1 MGAEWCLHRHYAIL
15 CLTHLY
21 GGARTLS
28 NNAPFSPTE
37 AATEARDAANARPNA
52 PAEPLEARGP
62 PGAAEDRDPF
72 LAALGER
79 ARALRVRQ
87 GLTRKALA
95 RLTGVSERHLAN
107 LEYGVGNASILVL
120 LQVAQALQ
128 CSLAELIGD
137 LTTQS
142 PEWLMLREMLGNR
155 DEATL
160 RRVRVAAS
168 ELILGGPL
176 RSEEAP
182 ARSSRIALIGLR
194 GAGKS
199 TLGRML
205 AEDLDFPFV
214 ELSREIEKLAGCSIS
229 EILGLYGQN
238 AYRRYERRA
247 LEEAIEAYPQAVIAT
262 AGGLVSDVGSFNLIL
277 RRCTTVWLMAD
288 PEDHM
293 SRVMAQ
299 GDLRPMAASREA
311 MEDLKSILAS
321 RAAFYSK
328 ADRRVDTSAQA
339 ASGDLPDPAGRG
351 ARGDRSS
358 CQVTRPRRLARELIA
373 HYDA

>member
-1 MGAEWCLHRHYAIL
+1 
-15 CLTHLY
+15 
-21 GGARTLS
+21 LS
-28 NNAPFSPTE
+28 NNAPVSPL
-37 AATEARDAANARPNA
+37 ATARDAPSDEA
-52 PAEPLEARGP
+52 PGNV
-62 PGAAEDRDPF
+62 AAEAIEGRAPF

-79 ARALRVRQ
+79 TKALRVRR

-95 RLTGVSERHLAN
+95 QATGVSERHLAN

-128 CSLAELIGD
+128 CPLAELVGD
-137 LTTQS
+137 GAAQS
-142 PEWLMLREMLGNR
+142 PEWLMLREMLATC

-160 RRVRVAAS
+160 RRVRLAAA
-168 ELILGGPL
+168 ELIAGGSPP
-176 RSEEAP
+176 SEEAAA
-182 ARSSRIALIGLR
+182 ARSTRIALIGLR

-247 LEEAIEAYPQAVIAT
+247 LEEAIEAYPEAVIAT
-262 AGGLVSDVGSFNLIL
+262 AGGLVSDLMSFNLLL
-277 RRCTTVWLMAD
+277 RRCLTVWLMAD

-311 MEDLKSILAS
+311 MDDLKSILAS

-328 ADRRVDTSAQA
+328 ANMRVDTSAQP
-339 ASGDLPDPAGRG
+339 LMETFQILRHE
-351 ARGDRSS
+351 
-358 CQVTRPRRLARELIA
+358 VREAISLSVE
-373 HYDA
+373 